1 VGHTDARQWSHACA
15 HIDVAITHCKR
26 EQRREKAAKAPR
38 DSGSSAWPLCLSLL
52 APGGVVV
59 LTRGCVQDNTPS
71 APSCTP
77 TPASR
82 ATDQGTWGT
91 PARFV
96 ARQARRAC
104 AWLKPTSA
112 RAWVKNSRLFSLDM
126 VQAWTRWRSAQIRSA
141 QITSFDLNVPHLC
154 ATSAICNQHKKGARG
169 AGEGVRGE
177 NE

>member
-1 VGHTDARQWSHACA
+1 MSSPSCCPPSPTLGAQRQWVTRMHGSGLTHAPTSRLPSP
-15 HIDVAITHCKR
+15 IPSVSKLSKTR
-26 EQRREKAAKAPR
+26 ESSQSASRQRLERLAPFPISTR
-38 DSGSSAWPLCLSLL
+38 AWWCLL

-59 LTRGCVQDNTPS
+59 LTRGCVQDHTPS

-104 AWLKPTSA
+104 DWLKPTSA

-126 VQAWTRWRSAQIRSA
+126 VQA
-141 QITSFDLNVPHLC
+141 
-154 ATSAICNQHKKGARG
+154 
-169 AGEGVRGE
+169 
-177 NE
+177 